1 MTLSNE
7 TRATGKTLGES
18 LRQIRIEAGLEVAEL
33 ASRTRIG
40 ARNIEALEED
50 RLDLLPG
57 HFFVKGFIRSI
68 CGELGQ
74 NPDPFLEM
82 AAGPQ
87 EEELDGE
94 ERGPGPRKALPLWLT
109 AGVLLFLVLG
119 GIWLYGNGGNQE
131 PAPAQPEPL
140 AARPEPAEPA
150 PPDPAIE
157 GTPAPVPVQEPLPVV
172 APEPPAP
179 EEVEELDLAIRA
191 IERTWLRIQTDAS
204 KPWETTLKTGDEVRL
219 RAAEKITLFIGN
231 AGGLLFELNG
241 RNFGPPGSSG
251 QVITSYVV
259 TRDNL

>member
-57 HFFVKGFIRSI
+57 TFFVKGFIRSI

-74 NPDPFLEM
+74 NPGPFLEM
-82 AAGPQ
+82 VTGL
-87 EEELDGE
+87 EEKELEGE
-94 ERGPGPRKALPLWLT
+94 DKSPGPRKAFPLWLT
-109 AGVLLFLVLG
+109 VGVLLLLVLG
-119 GIWLYGNGGNQE
+119 GIWLYGNGRNGE
-131 PAPAQPEPL
+131 PVPAQPEPL
-140 AARPEPAEPA
+140 AAQPEPA
-150 PPDPAIE
+150 IE
-157 GTPAPVPVQEPLPVV
+157 RIPAPVPVQEPAPFV

-179 EEVEELDLAIRA
+179 EEIEELDLAIRA

-204 KPWETTLKTGDEVRL
+204 EPWETIMKTGDEVRL
-219 RAAEKITLFIGN
+219 RATERITLFIGN

-251 QVITSYVV
+251 QVITSYVI

>member
-7 TRATGKTLGES
+7 TRVTGKTLGES

-40 ARNIEALEED
+40 AKNIEALEED

-57 HFFVKGFIRSI
+57 PFFVKGFIRSI

-82 AAGPQ
+82 AADLQ
-87 EEELDGE
+87 EEEPDGE
-94 ERGPGPRKALPLWLT
+94 EKGPGPRKALPLWLT
-109 AGVLLFLVLG
+109 AGILLLLVLG
-119 GIWLYGNGGNQE
+119 GIWLYGNGRSGE
-131 PAPAQPEPL
+131 PVPPQPEPL
-140 AARPEPAEPA
+140 AAQPEPA
-150 PPDPAIE
+150 PPEPAIE
-157 GTPAPVPVQEPLPVV
+157 STYAPVPAQEPAPVV

-204 KPWETTLKTGDEVRL
+204 EPWETTLKTGDEVRL
-219 RAAEKITLFIGN
+219 RATERITLFIGN

-241 RNFGPPGSSG
+241 RNFGPPGFSG
-251 QVITSYVV
+251 QVITSYVI